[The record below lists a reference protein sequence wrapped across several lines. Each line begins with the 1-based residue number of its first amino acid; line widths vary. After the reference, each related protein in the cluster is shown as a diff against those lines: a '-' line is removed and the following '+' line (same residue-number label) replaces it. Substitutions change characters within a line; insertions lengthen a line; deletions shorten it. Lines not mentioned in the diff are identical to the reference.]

1 LSGHDGLAILTARG
15 RRLQTLDPFAGWSPT
30 WGPGGKRL
38 AFATSREL
46 PDGRRSFSIAV
57 TDLAGDVRHRHQ
69 AGFISDIAWSRQGRL
84 AWTVVH
90 ERAGVG
96 LWVGDAAGRT
106 KTRIAKAGHYV
117 SWSPDGS
124 RIAFLTGGAL
134 NVIDADGGRRRVL
147 TRKCGVGYDD
157 EGGVAWSPDGRE
169 IACRSRRSSL
179 VALNLASMTLRRVAT
194 WRGFGEGF
202 VGDISWQRR

>member
-1 LSGHDGLAILTARG
+1 V
-15 RRLQTLDPFAGWSPT
+15 
-30 WGPGGKRL
+30 
-38 AFATSREL
+38 
-46 PDGRRSFSIAV
+46 FSVAV
-57 TDLAGDVRHRHQ
+57 TDLAGEVRHLHEGR
-69 AGFISDIAWSRQGRL
+69 FIGDTAWSRQGRL

-90 ERAGVG
+90 ERTGAG

-106 KTRIAKAGHYV
+106 KTRIARDGHYA

-134 NVIDADGGRRRVL
+134 NVIDVDGGRRRML
-147 TRKCGVGYDD
+147 TRQCRVGYDD

-169 IACRSRRSSL
+169 IACRSRHSNL
-179 VALNLASMTLRRVAT
+179 VVLNLASMTLRRVAT
-194 WRGFGEGF
+194 RRRFGEGF